1 MIPNLP
7 HEIKKQ
13 IKAYQE
19 AINILNTGYTSLYM
33 DDPYEWLV
41 VAQTEE
47 LNKKLKE
54 SKQCTAVFI
63 QKMKA
68 SEGVPAAILK
78 LIPGNCAYDKKKALI
93 KLLQDNPA
101 LATTDE
107 ALLYQRISLFYQVH
121 DKMNCIPLPGTPIR
135 DTLRQQQEE
144 VQNDEFLE

>member
-1 MIPNLP
+1 MIQTLP

-19 AINILNTGYTSLYM
+19 AINILNTGYTTLYM

-54 SKQCTAVFI
+54 SKQCTSVFI

-68 SEGVPAAILK
+68 NEGFAAAILK
-78 LIPGNCAYDKKKALI
+78 LMPGKCAYDKKKELI

-121 DKMNCIPLPGTPIR
+121 DKMNCIPLPETPIR
-135 DTLRQQQEE
+135 DTLQQRHEE
-144 VQNDEFLE
+144 DQNNEFLE